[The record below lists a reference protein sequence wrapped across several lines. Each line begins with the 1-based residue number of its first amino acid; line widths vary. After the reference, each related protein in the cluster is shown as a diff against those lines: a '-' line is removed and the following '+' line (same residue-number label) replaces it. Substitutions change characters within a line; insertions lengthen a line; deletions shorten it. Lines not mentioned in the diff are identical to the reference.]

1 MLDVVSMN
9 TGTAVRDVGVIY
21 LCRCSEGEQPVRR
34 FLESYLGHPAGLDHD
49 LTVVFKGFPDRD
61 SLARAQALFAGVP
74 INAVEVDDL
83 GFDVGAYVKAAKRV
97 LNRRLLFLNTFSQ
110 ILADNWLEHFARAL
124 DRPEVGV
131 VGATGSWAANTAGP
145 EATMVYLVRRMLG
158 LPAQLHQSIEHV
170 QPDDGSARAGRGSAA
185 RLYLSAPFDYAVR
198 YYRFGRF
205 PNPHLRTNAF
215 MMDRARFLAL
225 DLPSFKSKSDT
236 YGFES
241 GRRSMT
247 KQILTQGL
255 QPVVI
260 DRYGGVYRI
269 PEWKSSS
276 TFRVGEQENLIVADN
291 RTVNFGEAGPA
302 HRQYLEKLSWVHPWN
317 WDNDKPAPPRFS

>member
-1 MLDVVSMN
+1 MD

-21 LCRCSEGEQPVRR
+21 LCRFAEGERPVRR
-34 FLESYLGHPAGLDHD
+34 FLESYLAHPAGRDHD
-49 LTVVFKGFPDRD
+49 LIVVFKGFPDQQ
-61 SLARAQALFAGVP
+61 SLARANALFAGVP

-83 GFDVGAYVKAAKRV
+83 GFDVGAYVKAARLV

-110 ILADNWLEHFARAL
+110 ILADNWLEHFDRAL

-145 EATMVYLVRRMLG
+145 EATVVFLVRRMLG
-158 LPAQLHQSIEHV
+158 LPATLHQSVEHV
-170 QPDDGSARAGRGSAA
+170 QPEGGTAHAGRASAA

-260 DRYGGVYRI
+260 DRQGRVYRI
-269 PEWKSSS
+269 PEWRSSS
-276 TFRVGEQENLIVADN
+276 TFRAGEQENLIVADN
-291 RTVNFGEAGPA
+291 RTVNFSEAGPA

-317 WDNDKPAPPRFS
+317 WDDDRPPPPRFT

>member
-1 MLDVVSMN
+1 MD

-21 LCRCSEGEQPVRR
+21 LCRFSEGERPVHR

-49 LTVVFKGFPDRD
+49 LTVVFKGFPDRE
-61 SLARAQALFAGVP
+61 SLAQAQTLFAGVP

-83 GFDVGAYVKAAKRV
+83 GFDVGAYVKAAKLV

-110 ILADNWLEHFARAL
+110 ILADNWLEYFNRAL
-124 DRPEVGV
+124 DRSEVGV

-145 EATMVYLVRRMLG
+145 EATMVFLVRKMLG
-158 LPAQLHQSIEHV
+158 LPAQLHQSIERA
-170 QPDDGSARAGRGSAA
+170 QPDGSDARAGRGSAA

-215 MMDRARFLAL
+215 MMDRVRFLAL
-225 DLPSFKSKSDT
+225 DLPGFKSKSDT

-247 KQILTQGL
+247 KQILRQGL

-260 DRYGGVYRI
+260 DRFGRVYRI

-276 TFRVGEQENLIVADN
+276 TFRVGEQESLLVADN
-291 RTVNFGEAGPA
+291 RTANFGQAGPA

-317 WDNDKPAPPRFS
+317 WDNDRPPPPRFS

>member
-1 MLDVVSMN
+1 VRGAVSMD
-9 TGTAVRDVGVIY
+9 TGTGVRDIGIIY
-21 LCRCSEGEQPVRR
+21 LCRFAEGERPVHR
-34 FLESYLGHPAGLDHD
+34 FLESYLGHPAGRDHD
-49 LTVVFKGFPDRD
+49 LIVVFKGFPDRE
-61 SLARAQALFAGVP
+61 SLEQAQSLFAGVP
-74 INAVEVDDL
+74 INALEVDDH
-83 GFDVGAYVKAAKRV
+83 GFDVGSYVKAAK
-97 LNRRLLFLNTFSQ
+97 LAPNRRLLFLNTFSQ
-110 ILADNWLEHFARAL
+110 IRADNWLEHFDRAL

-145 EATMVYLVRRMLG
+145 EATMVFLVRRILG
-158 LPAQLHQSIEHV
+158 LPAQLHQSVEHV
-170 QPDDGSARAGRGSAA
+170 SLDGGNARAARGSAA
-185 RLYLSAPFDYAVR
+185 RSYLSAPFDYVVR

-225 DLPSFKSKSDT
+225 DLPSFTSKSDT

-260 DRYGGVYRI
+260 DRQGRVYRI
-269 PEWKSSS
+269 PEWKLSS
-276 TFRVGEQENLIVADN
+276 TFRVGEQENLVVADN
-291 RTVNFGEAGPA
+291 RTANFSEASPA

-317 WDNDKPAPPRFS
+317 WDNDRPPPPRFS

>member
-1 MLDVVSMN
+1 MD
-9 TGTAVRDVGVIY
+9 TGTAVRDVGIIY
-21 LCRCSEGEQPVRR
+21 LYRFAEGEAPAHR
-34 FLESYLGHPAGLDHD
+34 FIGSYLAHPAGRDHD
-49 LTVVFKGFPDRD
+49 LTVVFKGFPDRG
-61 SLARAQALFAGVP
+61 SLARAKALFTGVP
-74 INAVEVDDL
+74 INAVEVDDQ
-83 GFDVGAYVKAAKRV
+83 GFDVGSYVKAAKLV
-97 LNRRLLFLNTFSQ
+97 LNRRLLFLNTFSR
-110 ILADNWLEHFARAL
+110 ILADNWLEHFDRAL

-145 EATMVYLVRRMLG
+145 EATMVFLVRRMLG
-158 LPAQLHQSIEHV
+158 LPAQLHQSVEHV
-170 QPDDGSARAGRGSAA
+170 QLDGGNARAGKAGAA
-185 RLYLSAPFDYAVR
+185 KMYLSAPFDYAVR

-260 DRYGGVYRI
+260 DRHGRAYRI

-276 TFRVGEQENLIVADN
+276 TFRVGEQENLIIADN
-291 RTVNFGEAGPA
+291 RTVNFSEAGPA

-317 WDNDKPAPPRFS
+317 WDSDRPAPPRFS

>member
-1 MLDVVSMN
+1 MD
-9 TGTAVRDVGVIY
+9 TGTGVRDIGIIY
-21 LCRCSEGEQPVRR
+21 LCRFAEGERPVHR
-34 FLESYLGHPAGLDHD
+34 FLESYLGHPAGRDHD
-49 LTVVFKGFPDRD
+49 LIVVFKGFPDRE
-61 SLARAQALFAGVP
+61 SLVQAQSLFAGVP
-74 INAVEVDDL
+74 INALEVDDH
-83 GFDVGAYVKAAKRV
+83 GFDVGSYVKAAK
-97 LNRRLLFLNTFSQ
+97 LAPNRRLLFLNTFSQ
-110 ILADNWLEHFARAL
+110 IRADNWLEHFDRAL

-145 EATMVYLVRRMLG
+145 EATMVFLVRRMLG
-158 LPAQLHQSIEHV
+158 LPAQLHQSVEHV
-170 QPDDGSARAGRGSAA
+170 SLDGGNARAARGSAA
-185 RLYLSAPFDYAVR
+185 RSYLSAPFDYVVR

-225 DLPSFKSKSDT
+225 DLPSFTSKSDT

-260 DRYGGVYRI
+260 DRQGRVYRI
-269 PEWKSSS
+269 PEWKLSS
-276 TFRVGEQENLIVADN
+276 TFRVGEQENLVVADN
-291 RTVNFGEAGPA
+291 RTANFSEASPA

-317 WDNDKPAPPRFS
+317 WDNDRPPPPRFS